1 VAPQQL
7 NPLAPL
13 HAAAFVGHAHAPLV
27 QLARGCPDSRGVEL
41 QLLPQ
46 VPQFWTSNC
55 RSTQAPL
62 HAVSPAGQ
70 QMPWLQTL
78 KPPQLAAVVQPA
90 RQMVPRQC

>member
-1 VAPQQL
+1 VEPAVAPQQL

-13 HAAAFVGHAHAPLV
+13 HADEVVGHAQTPLV

-55 RSTQAPL
+55 RLTQTPL
-62 HAVSPAGQ
+62 QGV
-70 QMPWLQTL
+70 
-78 KPPQLAAVVQPA
+78 
-90 RQMVPRQC
+90 

>member
-1 VAPQQL
+1 VAPQQP

-55 RSTQAPL
+55 RSTQVPL

-70 QMPWLQTL
+70 QVPLLQCWGKT
-78 KPPQLAAVVQPA
+78 QLASVAQPA